1 MTSVLYDVPGPKA
14 RRRSLIASIITGAAL
29 VGGLAW
35 VIVTLA
41 SQGLFD
47 ADRWDI
53 FRDPVV
59 WEGLL
64 VRGLLTTLQVAALGS
79 ILAVLL
85 GSVFALLR
93 LSERAVVRIPMT
105 IVIEFLRGM
114 PVLLMMFFILIL
126 FATSQYWAV
135 VLGLALYNGAIIGEA
150 LRAGIVALP
159 RGQREAGMAL
169 GMTPLLTRLLIEFP
183 QAFRAMTPII
193 VAQLVVLLKDSSLG
207 YIVGLQELVREQR
220 LQAEFFGFSQ
230 YGFSFFLITLG
241 IYLIVN
247 LALSMLARRLAARN
261 PGGRASRRAARKT
274 TGENADTTAIAS
286 IRARRSA
293 AQTPMGLSDSGGAG
307 DGGGGEN

>member
-14 RRRSLIASIITGAAL
+14 RRRSLFASIITGIAL
-29 VGGLAW
+29 VAAFGW
-35 VIVTLA
+35 VIATLA
-41 SQGLFD
+41 SEGLFD
-47 ADRWDI
+47 ADRWDV

-64 VRGLLTTLQVAALGS
+64 VRGLLTTLQVAALAS
-79 ILAVLL
+79 VLAVLV
-85 GSVFALLR
+85 GSVLALLR
-93 LSERAVVRIPMT
+93 LSERAIVRIPIT
-105 IVIEFLRGM
+105 VLIEFLRGM

-159 RGQREAGMAL
+159 RGQREAGLAL
-169 GMTPLLTRLLIEFP
+169 GMTPLLARLLIEFP

-230 YGFSFFLITLG
+230 YGFSYFVITLG
-241 IYLIVN
+241 IFLVVN
-247 LALSMLARRLAARN
+247 LTLSMVARRLASRN
-261 PGGRASRRAARKT
+261 PSGRASRRAARKT

-286 IRARRSA
+286 IRARRSSS
-293 AQTPMGLSDSGGAG
+293 QTPMGLSTDIG
-307 DGGGGEN
+307 DGSDGGN

>member
-14 RRRSLIASIITGAAL
+14 HRRSLIASIVTGLAL
-29 VGGLAW
+29 VGGLGW

-41 SQGLFD
+41 NEGLFD

-53 FRDPVV
+53 FQDPVV
-59 WEGLL
+59 WQGLL
-64 VRGLLTTLQVAALGS
+64 QRGLLTTLAVAATGS
-79 ILAVLL
+79 VLAVLF
-85 GSVFALLR
+85 GSLLALLR
-93 LSERAVVRIPMT
+93 LSANRLIRIPIT
-105 IVIEFLRGM
+105 IIIEFLRGM

-159 RGQREAGMAL
+159 RGQREAGLAVGL
-169 GMTPLLTRLLIEFP
+169 SPLRTRLLIEFP

-220 LQAEFFGFSQ
+220 LQAEFYGFSQ
-230 YGFSFFLITLG
+230 YGFSYFLITLG
-241 IYLIVN
+241 IFLVVN
-247 LALSMLARRLAARN
+247 FSLSALARRLSARN
-261 PGGRASRRAARKT
+261 PAGRIPRRAARKT
-274 TGENADTTAIAS
+274 TGENADTTAISS
-286 IRARRSA
+286 IRPGASRKAAKPRRRS
-293 AQTPMGLSDSGGAG
+293 PRG
-307 DGGGGEN
+307 